1 MVVRTC
7 RMMLFSCFAL
17 LAGAALWGV
26 AWLLAVNAGTHGSQ
40 LPFTVAFPWSYFLY
54 RIALFGDHTWALKVV
69 TFLQLPLY
77 ALVLGAFWETRWRTF
92 VVVTL
97 LGFHALAV
105 GGGAFCRRV
114 STSRSGD
121 AASCCKPVDSQEAHP
136 SLVCFPPSRVATRR
150 SCCFLAP
157 IWAIVTAMIRAVSV
171 IVAKGATLRHAT

>member
-105 GGGAFCRRV
+105 GGVLLAAEFLRVVLVTRHPVVSRWILRRHIRLLFASHPPAWPRAEAV
-114 STSRSGD
+114 ASWLQSGRS
-121 AASCCKPVDSQEAHP
+121 
-136 SLVCFPPSRVATRR
+136 
-150 SCCFLAP
+150 
-157 IWAIVTAMIRAVSV
+157 
-171 IVAKGATLRHAT
+171 